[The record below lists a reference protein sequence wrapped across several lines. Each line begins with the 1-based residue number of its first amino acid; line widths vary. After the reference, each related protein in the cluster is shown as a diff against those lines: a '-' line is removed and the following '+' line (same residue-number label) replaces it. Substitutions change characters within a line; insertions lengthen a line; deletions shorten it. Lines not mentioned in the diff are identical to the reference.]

1 MNAVIEKNSR
11 HQNKKK
17 LLLFFHSL
25 SPELQQSILS
35 FLGGI
40 IDAIKHFKTYGPFSR
55 LQYHCW
61 GFPENQNPSVLG
73 VFGLHGKPWW
83 DQLNDTNDCSGGRY
97 AFSNSTEQC
106 SLLSMD
112 IREICYLLEAN
123 VHAISKR
130 VSAVGTG

>member
-35 FLGGI
+35 FVGGI

-83 DQLNDTNDCSGGRY
+83 DQLNDTNDCSVRAPGGDLY
-97 AFSNSTEQC
+97 ILNSPPGRNNDLVNIMR
-106 SLLSMD
+106 S
-112 IREICYLLEAN
+112 
-123 VHAISKR
+123 IS
-130 VSAVGTG
+130 S